1 MRLDHALMLA
11 GVVCILAAVFACGW
25 YLSARYH
32 EPVPVVERFAP
43 PIDHDD
49 GSTTLVKSPGA
60 RIVTPAPKTPAG
72 GKPAGTIELTIKP
85 APPVASECAPV
96 TVRLDLTDHGAD
108 GMRVSERVD
117 GGELLDGVHVPASVV
132 YVREDSRNVVT
143 LARVGDATI
152 AAYGRQFGP
161 VTVGPAVS
169 VAGGVATVGGWVSA
183 RF

>member
-1 MRLDHALMLA
+1 
-11 GVVCILAAVFACGW
+11 
-25 YLSARYH
+25 
-32 EPVPVVERFAP
+32 
-43 PIDHDD
+43 
-49 GSTTLVKSPGA
+49 
-60 RIVTPAPKTPAG
+60 
-72 GKPAGTIELTIKP
+72 
-85 APPVASECAPV
+85 
-96 TVRLDLTDHGAD
+96 
-108 GMRVSERVD
+108 MRVSERVD

-132 YVREDSRNVVT
+132 YVREDGRNVVT